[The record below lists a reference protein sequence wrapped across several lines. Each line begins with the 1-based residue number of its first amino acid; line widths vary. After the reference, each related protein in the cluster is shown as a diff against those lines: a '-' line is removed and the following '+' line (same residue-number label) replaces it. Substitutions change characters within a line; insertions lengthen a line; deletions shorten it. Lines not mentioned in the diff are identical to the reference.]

1 MRRGNKV
8 RAEGS
13 ESESKDTTQDP
24 QGQVF
29 SLQRQLSD
37 EAVQRE
43 NQGACFW
50 ARRRSGHTS
59 LFPSL
64 QDPVKMLVKEQK
76 ES

>member
-37 EAVQRE
+37 EAV
-43 NQGACFW
+43 
-50 ARRRSGHTS
+50 
-59 LFPSL
+59 
-64 QDPVKMLVKEQK
+64 
-76 ES
+76 